1 MEFQTRSES
10 TGLAVHPT
18 LEAAL
23 DAAIADESIWKV
35 SFSIAE
41 TGERIRLVWDDV
53 VAAWKL
59 ESLGLGLKAETALR
73 ASAV

>member
-23 DAAIADESIWKV
+23 DAAIADESI
-35 SFSIAE
+35 E
-41 TGERIRLVWDDV
+41 HMEG
-53 VAAWKL
+53 KL
-59 ESLGLGLKAETALR
+59 QHCR
-73 ASAV
+73 DW

>member
-41 TGERIRLVWDDV
+41 TGERVRLVWDNEGF
-53 VAAWKL
+53 WRL
-59 ESLGLGLKAETALR
+59 EQLASLPGEADKR
-73 ASAV
+73 PV